1 MPNLRFDLVSFSMV
15 HFQKLGRHMA
25 TRWYDD
31 DKFWKAVAPVLFSD
45 ERCGEAAGK
54 EVEQVLALLGA
65 PAGAHLLDLCCG
77 PGRHA
82 VELAR
87 RGFSVTGV
95 DRTAAYLEQ
104 ARRQTDQEGLSIE
117 FVRADMLDFCRSS
130 TFDGALNL
138 FTSFGFFESDE
149 DELQV
154 LSNVFESLKPNGR
167 FIIDIL
173 GKEVLSRKFQ
183 TRSWQS
189 TADGKVFLLEERK
202 IRSGWGSIDNRW
214 LVFNEAGRHEFHW
227 AIRVY
232 SGRELETLLRRA
244 GFSEIVQYGGLDG
257 APYDDEATRLVAV
270 AQK

>member
-1 MPNLRFDLVSFSMV
+1 
-15 HFQKLGRHMA
+15 
-25 TRWYDD
+25 
-31 DKFWKAVAPVLFSD
+31 
-45 ERCGEAAGK
+45 
-54 EVEQVLALLGA
+54 
-65 PAGAHLLDLCCG
+65 
-77 PGRHA
+77 
-82 VELAR
+82 
-87 RGFSVTGV
+87 
-95 DRTAAYLEQ
+95 
-104 ARRQTDQEGLSIE
+104 
-117 FVRADMLDFCRSS
+117 MLDFCRSS